1 MTAKYA
7 TREDRRVVFRSHGVG
22 YAALKLISRAG
33 PVVRVPG
40 VGVVVSDAQT
50 IRDILL
56 DSGHFSKVGPGGS
69 SELWSPVI
77 GPRALLNMDGQEHA
91 HLRKQLAPLFTPR
104 FLNEIVSD
112 TLEPHFTRM
121 RNDIIAGRPVDVV
134 EAAETGAA
142 LIICRLTGFRTDDVE
157 AAAVQLAK
165 ARQVLSYASLT
176 TRRFTDRQVNQ
187 MKALLDDMTGGA
199 RTSYRDAAPGTVP
212 ALLREAGLS
221 EDDTISVITAL
232 VVAGTET
239 IVSFLPR
246 LTQILLQSGW
256 MQKVAENPGLS
267 SATVTEALRVT
278 VPSPVMIRA
287 VSEATT
293 IRSIGVRPGDRIV
306 LSTLMACQAAG
317 DFNPDV
323 PVPKPMRQLW
333 FGAGA
338 HFCIGM
344 PLAILE
350 AEMFITALAAAY
362 RERPFG
368 LSRKTY
374 KRRTIAAGYKELTV
388 CAP

>member
-1 MTAKYA
+1 MSARTA
-7 TREDRRVVFRSHGVG
+7 TREDHRVVFRGHRIG
-22 YAALKLISRAG
+22 YTALKLISAAG

-40 VGVVVSDAQT
+40 VGVVVSDAQS
-50 IRDILL
+50 IRDVLL
-56 DSGHFSKVGPGGS
+56 DTRHFTKVGPGGS

-91 HLRKQLAPLFTPR
+91 HLRKQLTPLFTPR
-104 FLNEIVSD
+104 FLNEIVGD

-121 RNDIIAGRPVDVV
+121 CRDIIAGSSVDVV
-134 EAAETGAA
+134 QAAETGAA

-157 AAAVQLAK
+157 AASVQLAK

-176 TRRFTDRQVNQ
+176 TRQFTDRQVFQ
-187 MKALLDDMTGGA
+187 MKALLGDMTGGA
-199 RTSYRDAAPGTVP
+199 RTAYREAEPGTVP

-221 EDDTISVITAL
+221 EDDAISVITAL

-246 LTQILLQSGW
+246 LTQILLESGW
-256 MQKVAENPGLS
+256 MGRVAQNPDLS
-267 SATVTEALRVT
+267 TAAVTEALRVT

-293 IRSIGVRPGDRIV
+293 IGRIGVRPGDRVV

-317 DFNPDV
+317 DFNPHL

-344 PLAILE
+344 PLATLE
-350 AEMFITALAAAY
+350 AEKFITALAVAY
-362 RERPFG
+362 RERSFVIT
-368 LSRKTY
+368 RKTY